1 MNPFDGQRSAGAEPV
16 PAPDGQENRGLTG
29 LHDERE
35 GARPAR
41 RWLDA
46 LNSVLAPRR
55 RCA

>member
-1 MNPFDGQRSAGAEPV
+1 MNPFAGQRSADAEPV
-16 PAPDGQENRGLTG
+16 PAPDGQENRALTG

-35 GARPAR
+35 GARPAP